1 MPSAGKV
8 LNSADRPPW
17 SWGADMSDFCDSRTM
32 CDPAKGQEKK
42 IREKKAELKR
52 AIKPES
58 EVVRERWIEERIQ
71 SINPEDQEKHR
82 ECLKRAAIECR
93 LLEDFVLYPLKGD
106 AITVKDILDAPEKWK
121 GMRLKDPLEPDYGGD
136 ARIAYIDSNG
146 NGKPSIYSH
155 AHGGQRYK
163 LGAPIEKKDKGG
175 NEQSEKEDEH
185 HDDDLLWLNDKH
197 AFVMIGGRAC
207 VLFEHYDPEMDR
219 DDIKFWGIG
228 DFHHRYSNRMVKRN
242 DENGTPKSVPATKLW
257 MKSMKR
263 REYDGIIFA
272 PRRDVNG
279 YYNLFRG
286 FAVEPRKGR
295 WPLFREHI
303 EKVVSGGDPAVSDYI
318 FAWLAHLCQ
327 NPGGERPGTS
337 IVLRGRQGTG
347 KGIFAKQIGAI
358 FGHHYLHITQASHL
372 TGKFNSHLKDALLVF
387 VDEALWA
394 GDKQGESVLKALC
407 TEDRIMIE
415 HKGKDAIA
423 MRNHVSLIIAS
434 NSEWVVPSGLEER
447 RFLTIDVAD
456 SHMQDRAYFKAIM
469 DEMDN
474 GGREAMLYDLLSV
487 QDLEEFDLRNI
498 PATKATQEQ
507 KSYSMTGIQKFWFE
521 ILKRGSVLQ
530 DDEGWTNLVPT
541 HLFHGQ
547 YLEFCKVHNERYPLA
562 TSTFSMQIRKFCRPF
577 AVVREKH
584 GWYNKE
590 TRENR
595 TVPHLRLPSLQD
607 CRNQFDKLMKQA
619 IDWED
624 NS

>member
-1 MPSAGKV
+1 MF
-8 LNSADRPPW
+8 
-17 SWGADMSDFCDSRTM
+17 WGSDMTTLCDSRTL
-32 CDPAKGQEKK
+32 CDLAPGQENK
-42 IREKKAELKR
+42 LKGHKSKLR
-52 AIKPES
+52 NAIKPES
-58 EVVRERWIEERIQ
+58 EAARERWMDERVKALPPEEQ
-71 SINPEDQEKHR
+71 AKHR
-82 ECLKRAAIECR
+82 ECLKKAVTECR
-93 LLEDFVLYPLKGD
+93 LLEDFILYPAKGNPV
-106 AITVKDILDAPEKWK
+106 TVKEILENPTGWK
-121 GMRLKDPLEPDYGGD
+121 DKRFKDPIDPDYGND
-136 ARIAYIDSNG
+136 PRIACLNVNG
-146 NGKPSIYSH
+146 DGRPSLFSH

-163 LGAPIEKKDKGG
+163 LGAPREKKDKGEG
-175 NEQSEKEDEH
+175 DQATKSDEDQY
-185 HDDDLLWLNDKH
+185 DNDLLWLNDKH

-207 VLFEHYDPEMDR
+207 VLYEYYDPEMDR

-228 DFHHRYSNRMVKRN
+228 DFHHRYSNRAVKRN

-257 MKSMKR
+257 MKSPKR

-272 PRRDVNG
+272 PRRDVMG

-295 WPLFREHI
+295 WPLFRSHI

-318 FAWLAHLCQ
+318 FAWLAHLFQ

-347 KGIFAKQIGAI
+347 KGIFSKQIGAI

-407 TEDRIMIE
+407 TEDFIMIE
-415 HKGKDAIA
+415 HKGKDAIP
-423 MRNHVSLIIAS
+423 MKNHVSLIIAS

-456 SHMQDRAYFKAIM
+456 DKMQDRAYFKAIM

-474 GGREAMLYDLLSV
+474 GGREAMLYDLLAV
-487 QDLEEFDLRNI
+487 NDLEEYDLRNI

-507 KSYSMTGIQKFWFE
+507 KTYSMTGIQKFWFE
-521 ILKRGSVLQ
+521 MLKRGSVLQ
-530 DDEGWTNLVPT
+530 EDEGWTNLVPT
-541 HLFHGQ
+541 HLLHGQ

-562 TSTFSMQIRKFCRPF
+562 TSVFSIQVRKFCKPF
-577 AVVREKH
+577 PVYRERLQ
-584 GWYNKE
+584 WYNKE

-595 TVPHLRLPSLQD
+595 VIPHLRLPGLQD

-619 IDWED
+619 IDWEE
-624 NS
+624 NR